1 MPWSRRC
8 GVVRFLNADQFNTA
22 NNQTCAYSSDDL
34 GRLASVNCGAA
45 WSQTFTYN
53 GDGASAFGN
62 LRKSGSTSFQPTYDP
77 ATNRIAQLPG
87 PFVPSYDANGNL
99 QNDSLHSYAWDAN
112 GNAITMDGVGATY
125 DALDR
130 MVEQNR
136 SGSYTQIVYA
146 PTGSK
151 LALMN
156 AQSLQK
162 AFVPLPGM
170 GTAVY
175 TASGLAYY
183 RHADWLGS
191 SRFASTPG
199 RTMYSDAAYSPFG
212 EPYAQAGTS
221 DLSFTGENQ
230 DTVPGLYDFPFREYA
245 TQGRW
250 PSPDPA
256 GLAAV
261 SLDDPRTWNRYAYV
275 LNDPLTRWD
284 DGMSSDECNV
294 FECPPAGLGP
304 SFPSFGGWSV
314 CPAMYSGCYMLGP
327 GIYVG
332 LTGPGTGYIFYQI
345 PYEDSSTGWGW
356 EWRDITVTSSNTIPN
371 YTTIGRGDPNAKK
384 NYCGHQ
390 ADLAALEE
398 LLPGITRGDYV
409 STASKVGR
417 ETGAH
422 LALEGAAASSV
433 VKRGIRA
440 RFGVPMS
447 ITSKILGRVS
457 TALLVYSGYEALRA
471 AQEEYKACMDY

>member
-1 MPWSRRC
+1 
-8 GVVRFLNADQFNTA
+8 
-22 NNQTCAYSSDDL
+22 
-34 GRLASVNCGAA
+34 
-45 WSQTFTYN
+45 
-53 GDGASAFGN
+53 
-62 LRKSGSTSFQPTYDP
+62 
-77 ATNRIAQLPG
+77 
-87 PFVPSYDANGNL
+87 
-99 QNDSLHSYAWDAN
+99 LHSYAWDAD
-112 GNAITMDGVGATY
+112 GKAITMDGVGATY

-261 SLDDPRTWNRYAYV
+261 SLNDPRTWNRYAYV
-275 LNDPLTRWD
+275 LNDPLARWD
-284 DGMSSDECNV
+284 DGMSSDDWSDWGWG
-294 FECPPAGLGP
+294 FGGFGGFGDIGGLG
-304 SFPSFGGWSV
+304 GVGWLSGIWV
-314 CPAMYSGCYMLGP
+314 PAPRPGPFFFQDLDRLFANGCVPDGDLMTFA
-327 GIYVG
+327 
-332 LTGPGTGYIFYQI
+332 TGFICQ
-345 PYEDSSTGWGW
+345 EDG
-356 EWRDITVTSSNTIPN
+356 
-371 YTTIGRGDPNAKK
+371 GRG
-384 NYCGHQ
+384 
-390 ADLAALEE
+390 
-398 LLPGITRGDYV
+398 
-409 STASKVGR
+409 ASG
-417 ETGAH
+417 GN
-422 LALEGAAASSV
+422 SSGFTL
-433 VKRGIRA
+433 GIRA
-440 RFGVPMS
+440 PGQTFNQCLVANAKNYSAGGVFALSTNTDLGTGFVGQLVGGNTFTSLYAGLAGSAEDAVGVAGTSSPDLLNSAIGSTTTFGRRTSNILSLNLAGKGGLPQALSSSSGGLKSFLGSASKAFNLGLDASLKAAGDLGLFGAEIIGCS
-447 ITSKILGRVS
+447 IHR
-457 TALLVYSGYEALRA
+457 
-471 AQEEYKACMDY
+471 

>member
-1 MPWSRRC
+1 
-8 GVVRFLNADQFNTA
+8 
-22 NNQTCAYSSDDL
+22 
-34 GRLASVNCGAA
+34 
-45 WSQTFTYN
+45 
-53 GDGASAFGN
+53 
-62 LRKSGSTSFQPTYDP
+62 
-77 ATNRIAQLPG
+77 
-87 PFVPSYDANGNL
+87 
-99 QNDSLHSYAWDAN
+99 
-112 GNAITMDGVGATY
+112 MDGVGATY

-156 AQSLQK
+156 AQSFQK

-261 SLDDPRTWNRYAYV
+261 NLYDPRTWNRYAYV
-275 LNDPLTRWD
+275 LNDPLERWD
-284 DGMSSDECNV
+284 DGMSSDDWGWLGGIGEFGFLGIWV
-294 FECPPAGLGP
+294 PAPLPGP
-304 SFPSFGGWSV
+304 FFFQDLDRLFGN
-314 CPAMYSGCYMLGP
+314 GCVPDGDPL
-327 GIYVG
+327 
-332 LTGPGTGYIFYQI
+332 F
-345 PYEDSSTGWGW
+345 STGFICQDDGG
-356 EWRDITVTSSNTIPN
+356 RGGQGSSGGMRIGGSSGFADRIKTVNHCAGELSQAGSVSNLSGGRVPELLGSNTWGDIASLATGSN
-371 YTTIGRGDPNAKK
+371 KAFDQGAAVAAETTAHTLPRIAAQVVVGTAISIGKVIS
-384 NYCGHQ
+384 HT
-390 ADLAALEE
+390 
-398 LLPGITRGDYV
+398 PGVYNPVTVGTTAITLGM
-409 STASKVGR
+409 TKVGR
-417 ETGAH
+417 AFLSGVEGVLSGKVLLDAGVYLGA
-422 LALEGAAASSV
+422 LIVCSE
-433 VKRGIRA
+433 
-440 RFGVPMS
+440 
-447 ITSKILGRVS
+447 
-457 TALLVYSGYEALRA
+457 
-471 AQEEYKACMDY
+471 Q